1 MKHIIKYQPQV
12 SLECQRYISNNIN
25 PVYTGEDT
33 DIYSLDYVCEALK
46 NQMDRGN
53 EEVIF
58 GLSSKD
64 MEVLQNLVNEQV
76 DYIEF

>member
-1 MKHIIKYQPQV
+1 MKHIIEYQPQV
-12 SLECQRYISNNIN
+12 SRECQRYISNNIN

-46 NQMDRGN
+46 EQMDRGN

-58 GLSSKD
+58 GLPSKD
-64 MEVLQNLVNEQV
+64 MEVLQNLVNEKV